1 MHLVKES
8 IIALFL
14 FIVAITWFGCDQA
27 AAKGAVV
34 TMDGETYSAEEVR
47 NWWRNW
53 RDEGMSV
60 PETPDPFIDWLLF
73 VHEAENMALADD
85 ARYQHEANVYLKVVS
100 LVSLKNEEIDRKID
114 FSEEKLWGYYQEQ
127 FSPQWLL
134 NILIYKDLESAEKGY
149 AELESGKVSVA
160 DLAKIAGERAKQELA
175 NNPHGD
181 RTIDVAELKKLS
193 GDEEQL
199 LGVHE
204 KVVKMPFTTEKSW
217 RDVIAGLS
225 KGSFS
230 RPFAW
235 QESYVILHLAD
246 AVPGG
251 KEDFAKKQGEVRN
264 RYRKYQEAVLTNDLV
279 EGLKKK
285 YGVQIDEERI
295 SKLDPNKPAAEF
307 ADVPVITLGTMTVT
321 EKQLAEKVRQEL
333 EFNKQYGFKAE
344 EIGPMVRR
352 VVGGIV
358 SQTLTTMESLDRHY
372 EQKSPTRELFEFYKR
387 NKMVKYLEA
396 QIQSQGK
403 DIPEQEITA
412 YYQEHLA
419 DFTTPQVY
427 RMAVIEGAEE
437 ELKKI
442 WLEVVVNKK
451 DVMVVT
457 EERLGHKPEVASY
470 PANHMAPEIV
480 ERAAVLAKG
489 DLSQVFPSGKG
500 FAMLY
505 MAEAIPSR
513 TAPLAN
519 VKEMIAK
526 KLRQERFDEA
536 KNSYLSALR
545 EKTAIEVNDKAWRK
559 LREELVKESEKK

>member
-1 MHLVKES
+1 MRALKES
-8 IIALFL
+8 IIALVL
-14 FIVAITWFGCDQA
+14 FIVAFTWFGCGQA
-27 AAKGAVV
+27 AAKGVV
-34 TMDGETYSAEEVR
+34 TMNGETFSADEVR
-47 NWWRNW
+47 NWWQNW
-53 RDEGMSV
+53 REEGMAV

-73 VHEAENMALADD
+73 VHEAEKMALADD
-85 ARYQHEANVYLKVVS
+85 ARYQHEANVYLKVIS
-100 LVSLKNEEIDRKID
+100 LVNLKNEEIDRKID
-114 FSEEKLWGYYQEQ
+114 YSEEKLWKFYQDQ

-134 NILIYKDLESAEKGY
+134 TILIYKDLAAAEKGY
-149 AELESGKVSVA
+149 ADLQSGKATVEE
-160 DLAKIAGERAKQELA
+160 LARIAGERAKQEQA

-181 RTIDVAELKKLS
+181 RTIDVAELKKMS
-193 GDEEQL
+193 GAEEQL

-204 KVVKMPFTTEKSW
+204 KVAKMPYTTEKSW

-230 RPFAW
+230 RPFPW
-235 QESYVILHLAD
+235 QESHVILNLVD

-295 SKLDPNKPAAEF
+295 SKLDPTRADAEF

-321 EKQLAEKVRQEL
+321 EKQLAEKVRQEV
-333 EFNKQYGFKAE
+333 EFNKQYGFRAE
-344 EIGPMVRR
+344 EIGLMVKR

-372 EQKSPTRELFEFYKR
+372 ERKSPTREVFEFYKR
-387 NKMVKYLEA
+387 NKLVKYLEA

-419 DFTTPQVY
+419 DFTTSQVY

-451 DVMVVT
+451 DVMVVA
-457 EERLGHKPEVASY
+457 EDRLGHKPEVASY
-470 PANHMAPEIV
+470 PANQMAPEIM

-489 DLSQVFPSGKG
+489 DLSQVFPSGNG

-505 MAEAIPSR
+505 MAEAIPAR

-519 VKEMIAK
+519 VREMIAK
-526 KLRQERFDEA
+526 KLRQERFDTA
-536 KNSYLSALR
+536 KKSYLSALR
-545 EKTAIEVNDKAWRK
+545 EKTTIEVNDKAWKK
-559 LREELVKESEKK
+559 LREELVKENEKK